1 MEGFWGTLKCEKYY
15 LKKYSTFEELKK
27 DIEDYIHFYN
37 QERLQKRLTG
47 LSPIEYRAKAA

>member
-1 MEGFWGTLKCEKYY
+1 M
-15 LKKYSTFEELKK
+15 
-27 DIEDYIHFYN
+27 HFYN